1 MRLAEWRARMGPGHV
16 VLVLMVAVGLLWL
29 GWWGWGKY
37 QEPRQYP
44 YSLATSGGPPGYP
57 VWVEDQ
63 IFGRWIRFS
72 GGSVGEVSWEEPP
85 SGGGILS
92 LSGTPV
98 PETWYARWFS
108 FREQT
113 FYELDMEL
121 PEDLE
126 ERVRRWYR
134 AYSRSEGYRHTLLAG
149 YSGDGRARLWWR
161 VNCVTGIGC
170 RDEDTRL
177 FPIVREAQAEEVD
190 GDPGRYRE
198 STEWLIDKERMPADV
213 EVPE

>member
-16 VLVLMVAVGLLWL
+16 VLLLMLAVGLVWL

-113 FYELDMEL
+113 FYELDIAL

-126 ERVRRWYR
+126 ERVRQWYR
-134 AYSRSEGYRHTLLAG
+134 DYPRSQHYQHMLLAG
-149 YSGDGRARLWWR
+149 YSGDGRARLWWE
-161 VNCVTGIGC
+161 VWCGGPFC
-170 RDEDTRL
+170 DEDEPL
-177 FPIVREAQAEEVD
+177 YFPIVREAQAEEVD
-190 GDPGRYRE
+190 GDAGRYEQRTQRRIE
-198 STEWLIDKERMPADV
+198 LGRMPA
-213 EVPE
+213 EVMSAE